1 MNPYRRPSNAALEI
15 RAFGAVVA
23 LIALS
28 MVVAHPALG
37 AEGKSTWNCG
47 KTVINQYFNTGRI
60 SYHPQK
66 CYAAA
71 IKQIDPDAKM
81 YSGIMSAIRAARA
94 RDKAKDEAAAQ
105 PADGDSSGVSAEIVP
120 VQPMEIDGEPV
131 PMEAVPAQEAPVPD
145 EAADDPVIAEV
156 AAVDLT
162 EDQAVISVPTVAA
175 RVPLPVVLLGLLAA
189 VLTLVGLGGLAVRWI
204 DRTG

>member
-1 MNPYRRPSNAALEI
+1 MPLRPALLVL
-15 RAFGAVVA
+15 ALALAVVA
-23 LIALS
+23 PGL
-28 MVVAHPALG
+28 VDPPA
-37 AEGKSTWNCG
+37 AAAAKKKNCG
-47 KTVINQYFNTGRI
+47 DEVINQYFFSGRI
-60 SYHPQK
+60 KYHAQE
-66 CYAAA
+66 CYALAL
-71 IKQIDPDAKM
+71 KQVDPDAKM
-81 YSGIMSAIRAARA
+81 YSGIMGAIRAARA

-105 PADGDSSGVSAEIVP
+105 PADGDSSGASEEIVP
-120 VQPMEIDGEPV
+120 VQPIEIDGEPV
-131 PMEAVPAQEAPVPD
+131 PMETVPAQEAPVPD

>member
-1 MNPYRRPSNAALEI
+1 MPLR
-15 RAFGAVVA
+15 
-23 LIALS
+23 
-28 MVVAHPALG
+28 PALLALALALAVAAPG
-37 AEGKSTWNCG
+37 LADPSTAAAAKKRNCG
-47 KTVINQYFNTGRI
+47 DEVINQYFFSGRI
-60 SYHPQK
+60 KYHAQE
-66 CYAAA
+66 CYALAL
-71 IKQIDPDAKM
+71 KQIDPDAKM

-94 RDKAKDEAAAQ
+94 RDKAMDEAAAQ

-131 PMEAVPAQEAPVPD
+131 PMETVPAQEAPVPD
-145 EAADDPVIAEV
+145 EAADDPVIAEM
-156 AAVDLT
+156 AAIDLT